1 MTESV
6 ASGSQS
12 AEVQGGSFT
21 SSSAPMVSYFGRMDA
36 FDPKIEEWSTYVE
49 RLEMFFVVNNVPD
62 GKKAASLL
70 TLIGGRMYALLKSL
84 TTPTKPTE
92 LSFKEI
98 VEIMGRHLTPKPI
111 VIAERYKFHKYH
123 QEEGQSI
130 REFLAKLQKL
140 AETCEFG
147 GYRDEAL
154 RDRLVCGITS
164 QTIGRKLLGEADLTL
179 KKAVDIAVRM
189 ELTDKEIT
197 QISAIQQVHKVQLQE
212 CFRCGKHNHSP
223 DKCFH
228 KLSECH
234 ICKRKGHISP
244 KCPQKISSNPPASSK
259 PKQAEA
265 KQNKSF
271 KKKKKSSRIKFV
283 DTQASSSESEVPE
296 DEDFSLRDEFPSEW
310 PMFAIS
316 SPSRRKADE
325 ILVPVKINGIS
336 FKMELDTGA
345 SVTVIPEE
353 MWEKELGSVPLVE
366 SSVTLKS
373 YSGHAIPVVGETTV
387 HVQYQTQQVNLPI
400 VVTKG
405 KGLAL
410 MGRDWLSKLKL
421 DWHQISNIQQ
431 ANPPK
436 PKLEDI
442 VQQFPKL
449 FDGKLGTIK
458 GFTAELKVKQNAPPQ
473 YFKPRTVPFALRD
486 KVEAEIQ
493 RLEKEGVLKKV
504 ESSDWAT
511 PIVPVLK
518 PDGTVRICGDFK
530 VTLNQY
536 LDVPEYPMPTSEEL
550 FTKLNGGELFT
561 KLDLSHAYQQV
572 VLDEKSQPYVTITTH
587 LGLYRYTRL
596 PFGVAAAPAIFQQII
611 DKMLDGLSQTGGI
624 LDDLIVTGENDE
636 QHARNLYKTLKKF
649 EESGAKFKKSKCV
662 IMQPK
667 IEYFA
672 FVLDRHG
679 IHPSPAKVQAILEV
693 RDPQNRSE
701 LQSFLGLVNY
711 YRKFIPNMSTLVSP
725 LNQLLS
731 KDTPWCWSP
740 ECKGSFQALKDTLAS
755 SSVLAHYSPKLEV
768 QLAVDASPVGLG
780 AVISHITE
788 DGTERPIA
796 YASRSLTKAEK
807 NYSVIEKE
815 ALAIIFGIRKF
826 QQYLYGRKFTLL
838 TDHQPLT
845 LLFGPKRGIPP
856 IAASRLQR
864 WAIQLSA

>member
-1 MTESV
+1 
-6 ASGSQS
+6 
-12 AEVQGGSFT
+12 
-21 SSSAPMVSYFGRMDA
+21 
-36 FDPKIEEWSTYVE
+36 
-49 RLEMFFVVNNVPD
+49 
-62 GKKAASLL
+62 
-70 TLIGGRMYALLKSL
+70 
-84 TTPTKPTE
+84 
-92 LSFKEI
+92 
-98 VEIMGRHLTPKPI
+98 
-111 VIAERYKFHKYH
+111 
-123 QEEGQSI
+123 
-130 REFLAKLQKL
+130 
-140 AETCEFG
+140 
-147 GYRDEAL
+147 
-154 RDRLVCGITS
+154 
-164 QTIGRKLLGEADLTL
+164 
-179 KKAVDIAVRM
+179 
-189 ELTDKEIT
+189 
-197 QISAIQQVHKVQLQE
+197 
-212 CFRCGKHNHSP
+212 
-223 DKCFH
+223 
-228 KLSECH
+228 
-234 ICKRKGHISP
+234 
-244 KCPQKISSNPPASSK
+244 
-259 PKQAEA
+259 
-265 KQNKSF
+265 
-271 KKKKKSSRIKFV
+271 
-283 DTQASSSESEVPE
+283 
-296 DEDFSLRDEFPSEW
+296 
-310 PMFAIS
+310 
-316 SPSRRKADE
+316 
-325 ILVPVKINGIS
+325 
-336 FKMELDTGA
+336 MELDTGA

-387 HVQYQTQQVNLPI
+387 HVQYQTQQ
-400 VVTKG
+400 
-405 KGLAL
+405 
-410 MGRDWLSKLKL
+410 
-421 DWHQISNIQQ
+421 
-431 ANPPK
+431 
-436 PKLEDI
+436 
-442 VQQFPKL
+442 FPKL

-458 GFTAELKVKQNAPPQ
+458 GFKAELKVKENAPPQ

-493 RLEKEGVLKKV
+493 RLEKAGVLKKV

-518 PDGTVRICGDFK
+518 PNGTIRICGDFK

-572 VLDEKSQPYVTITTH
+572 VLDKKSQPYVTVTTH

-611 DKMLDGLSQTGGI
+611 DKMLDGLSQTRGI
-624 LDDLIVTGENDE
+624 LDDLTVTGENDE
-636 QHARNLYKTLKKF
+636 QLARNLYKTLKKF

-672 FVLDRHG
+672 FVPDRHG
-679 IHPSPAKVQAILEV
+679 IHPSPAKVQAILDRV
-693 RDPQNRSE
+693 SS
-701 LQSFLGLVNY
+701 LQS
-711 YRKFIPNMSTLVSP
+711 
-725 LNQLLS
+725 
-731 KDTPWCWSP
+731 
-740 ECKGSFQALKDTLAS
+740 
-755 SSVLAHYSPKLEV
+755 KLEI

-796 YASRSLTKAEK
+796 YASRSLTKAER

-864 WAIQLSA
+864 WAIQLSAYQYEIRYRSSKQNANADAFSRLPSETKSENQDFEQKAEELNKLPVARVPINAKLLREETARDAVLSRALHFTFHRWPDQQEVPDNLKSYYRQRHELTVEDGCLLRGTRVVIPVKHQEAVLAELHLNHPGIVRMKAVARLHVWWPILDSNIEQIVRNCKVCQTTHGKAPLTSDNRWIWPHRAGQRVHVDYCGPLDGKSFLVIKDAKSKGIEVLPMSSTTAEATVQALRVVFSTHGLPEEIVSDNGPSIQLPRSSEIFSSAITSSTF

>member
-1 MTESV
+1 
-6 ASGSQS
+6 
-12 AEVQGGSFT
+12 
-21 SSSAPMVSYFGRMDA
+21 
-36 FDPKIEEWSTYVE
+36 
-49 RLEMFFVVNNVPD
+49 
-62 GKKAASLL
+62 
-70 TLIGGRMYALLKSL
+70 
-84 TTPTKPTE
+84 
-92 LSFKEI
+92 
-98 VEIMGRHLTPKPI
+98 
-111 VIAERYKFHKYH
+111 
-123 QEEGQSI
+123 
-130 REFLAKLQKL
+130 
-140 AETCEFG
+140 
-147 GYRDEAL
+147 
-154 RDRLVCGITS
+154 
-164 QTIGRKLLGEADLTL
+164 
-179 KKAVDIAVRM
+179 
-189 ELTDKEIT
+189 
-197 QISAIQQVHKVQLQE
+197 
-212 CFRCGKHNHSP
+212 
-223 DKCFH
+223 
-228 KLSECH
+228 
-234 ICKRKGHISP
+234 
-244 KCPQKISSNPPASSK
+244 
-259 PKQAEA
+259 
-265 KQNKSF
+265 
-271 KKKKKSSRIKFV
+271 
-283 DTQASSSESEVPE
+283 
-296 DEDFSLRDEFPSEW
+296 
-310 PMFAIS
+310 MFAIS
-316 SPSRRKADE
+316 YPSRRKADE

-449 FDGKLGTIK
+449 FDGKLGTIN
-458 GFTAELKVKQNAPPQ
+458 GFTAELKVKENAPPQ
-473 YFKPRTVPFALRD
+473 YFKPRTVPYALRD

-493 RLEKEGVLKKV
+493 RLEREGVLKKV

-511 PIVPVLK
+511 PIVPVLE
-518 PDGTVRICGDFK
+518 PDGTIRICGDFK

-611 DKMLDGLSQTGGI
+611 DKMLDGLSQTRGI

-636 QHARNLYKTLKKF
+636 QLARNLYKTLKKF

-679 IHPSPAKVQAILEV
+679 IHPSPAKVQAFLDV

-701 LQSFLGLVNY
+701 LQSFLGLVNNY
-711 YRKFIPNMSTLVSP
+711 SKFIPNMSTLVSP

-740 ECKGSFQALKDTLAS
+740 ECKGSFQALKDTLAL
-755 SSVLAHYSPKLEV
+755 SSVLAHYSPKLEA

-780 AVISHITE
+780 ALISHITE

-796 YASRSLTKAEK
+796 YASRSLTKAER

-856 IAASRLQR
+856 IEASRLQR
-864 WAIQLSA
+864 WAIQLSAYQYEIRYCSSKQNANADAFSRLPSETKSENQDFERGSRGA